1 VGASDAHPSE
11 AFEGRTHSWVRP
23 SFFVPGA
30 VGSHADAGGKNAG
43 SSMEG
48 QQTGGEQQQ
57 NTGDATGQQQAGQQT
72 GQQAGNGGSGDDK
85 RFTQAE
91 LDAIVRDR
99 LDRQRRA
106 TEAQQQKDREAT
118 EAKAL
123 EEQQEFKKLA
133 DQRAE
138 KVAELEPFKAKAERY
153 EAALTALLEAE
164 RKDIP
169 EHLVAL
175 LDKLDPAEQL
185 EWIATNREAIGGAGA
200 GTNGTRSVPATGRA
214 SSQAPSLDERV
225 NAAEKRLVA
234 SGRYGRL

>member
-1 VGASDAHPSE
+1 
-11 AFEGRTHSWVRP
+11 
-23 SFFVPGA
+23 
-30 VGSHADAGGKNAG
+30 
-43 SSMEG
+43 MEG
-48 QQTGGEQQQ
+48 QQGNDTEAQPQ
-57 NTGDATGQQQAGQQT
+57 NTGDATGQPQGGNAG
-72 GQQAGNGGSGDDK
+72 AGNGGQEQTDK
-85 RFTQAE
+85 VYSKAE
-91 LDAIVRDR
+91 MEAIVRDR
-99 LDRQRRA
+99 LLRQSRVI
-106 TEAQQQKDREAT
+106 EAQQQKDREAT